1 MSFGKAQLDRYSRQ
15 LILPGVGAAGQKK
28 LLEAKVLVIGAGG
41 LGSPLLLYLAAAGV
55 GTLGVVDDD
64 WVALS
69 NLQRQ
74 IVHGVETL
82 GASKVAS
89 AQARLAGLNP
99 EVQVVPYPLR
109 LEVENALALLRPFDL
124 IIDGSDNLPTR
135 YLVSDACVLL
145 GKPLLYGALA
155 QFEGQLSLLHAPT
168 KGGLSP
174 CYRCLYPEPPPA
186 GTVLSCAEGGVFGAL
201 PGVIGSLMATEAL
214 KYLLNLGDGAAGKL
228 THYDALS
235 GQVYT
240 VKLRRNPTCPSCG
253 DAPSIRELT
262 DYEAFCNAI

>member
-15 LILPGVGAAGQKK
+15 LILPGVGAAGQKR

-55 GTLGVVDDD
+55 GTLGIVDDD
-64 WVALS
+64 RVALS

-74 IVHGVETL
+74 VLYDTEALAT
-82 GASKVAS
+82 AKVAA
-89 AQARLAGLNP
+89 AQARLASLNP

-109 LEVENALALLRPFDL
+109 LEAENALELLHPFDL

-155 QFEGQLSLLHAPT
+155 QFEGQLSLLHARADDVF
-168 KGGLSP
+168 GP
-174 CYRCLYPEPPPA
+174 CYRCLYPEPPPE